1 MSTVPFN
8 HTQMSIEEALS
19 SAGYGERIIRLA
31 GQFRREGNHDAANA
45 AFMAA
50 AQIRDALSTAMD
62 LLPIIAPEHAALL
75 SPSDRQR
82 LATQLSESH
91 ERLNQLVADHDV
103 SEVSLADCDQRY
115 EDWYASCLH
124 IGHMAHL
131 ARNVSGRAAETTPTP
146 GDDLIE
152 ITGYA
157 LGQLHEGAQES
168 MTDLR
173 ENDLPD
179 DAPFP
184 ETRNQL
190 REQAI
195 ADHAEVEEIHRLFST
210 RLAAAKAEAD
220 NSEGRCHVCGGA
232 LRADEVRSHATTCFM
247 DAVRSRYT
255 VRDVD
260 ERYARSQPLM
270 IWVRSEELR
279 HWMMLTVQPTT
290 SLRQLDQFLRNQWL
304 ECCGHMSH
312 FEIGNVQYSACVPGP
327 GDPPMF
333 DTDLAEPHEQHMVH
347 TVEETITIG
356 DPFRHE
362 FDYGDTTYV
371 DLECVATLPV
381 PYGCLP
387 EFINPP
393 EDAEGHRDDFITVVA
408 RNLPAERCFS
418 CGAVAHW
425 RYYENPY
432 IHIPPEQGGPIVAPP
447 YFCDGCAPRDVKL
460 SKLRNSPRVG
470 VGCYDNTHDEP
481 EQNADAWRAG

>member
-19 SAGYGERIIRLA
+19 SAGYGERTIRLA

-82 LATQLSESH
+82 LATQLNESH
-91 ERLNQLVADHDV
+91 ERLNRMVLEHDV
-103 SEVSLADCDQRY
+103 SEVPLADLDQRH
-115 EDWYASCLH
+115 EEWYASCLH

-131 ARNVSGRAAETTPTP
+131 ARNVSARAAEATPTP

-152 ITGYA
+152 MTGYA

-168 MTDLR
+168 MTDLC

-184 ETRNQL
+184 DTRDQL
-190 REQAI
+190 RKQAV
-195 ADHAEVEEIHRLFST
+195 ADHAKVAEIHRLFGA
-210 RLAAAKAEAD
+210 RLAAAHAEAD
-220 NSEGRCHVCGGA
+220 NSEGICHVCGNP
-232 LRADEVRSHATTCFM
+232 LRADDVRSHAASCFM
-247 DAVRSRYT
+247 VAVRSRYT

-260 ERYARSQPLM
+260 ERYARSKPIM

-279 HWMMLTVQPTT
+279 HWMMLIVQPTT
-290 SLRQLDQFLRNQWL
+290 SLRQLDQFLRDLWL

-312 FEIGNVQYSACVPGP
+312 FQIGNIQYSACVPGP
-327 GDPPMF
+327 GDLPMF
-333 DTDLAEPHEQHMVH
+333 DTDLAEPDEQHMVH
-347 TVEETITIG
+347 TVEETTAMG
-356 DPFRHE
+356 QQFRHE
-362 FDYGDTTYV
+362 FDYGDTTCL
-371 DLECVATLPV
+371 DLECVAALPV
-381 PYGCLP
+381 PYEYVQ

-393 EDAEGHRDDFITVVA
+393 DETQGHHDDFITIVG
-408 RNLPAERCFS
+408 RNLPPERCFT

-432 IHIPPEQGGPIVAPP
+432 IHVPPEEGGPIVAPP
-447 YFCDGCAPRDVKL
+447 YFCNDCAPRDVTL
-460 SKLRNSPRVG
+460 SELRNSPRVG

-481 EQNADAWRAG
+481 QNDQDDE